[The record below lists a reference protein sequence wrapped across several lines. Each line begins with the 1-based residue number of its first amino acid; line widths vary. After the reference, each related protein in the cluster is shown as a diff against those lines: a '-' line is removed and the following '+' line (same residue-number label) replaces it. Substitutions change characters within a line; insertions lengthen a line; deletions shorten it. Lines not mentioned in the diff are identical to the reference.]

1 MRIYFLIIAFLC
13 TKINAQID
21 TAKITSYEHQVMV
34 RVNFDTNLEDFVFNS
49 KSEGIEEVIK
59 ISVNNKIKTSLSLD
73 YRIISASVSF
83 APNFIPGNNQNELKG
98 KSSYTNL
105 EFRFFPKSFIQ
116 EVYYKNVKGFYI
128 RNTEDFIPGWRRKI
142 DPYMQFPD
150 LRVQSFGGLTS
161 YVFNK
166 DFSLKGIY
174 TQREWQKVSKGSLVA
189 AIDYD
194 LTIFSN
200 QMDEYESKEQQYTL
214 GLNLGYYYNWVISK
228 KVSIAPYTWL
238 GSGGKWGVSQGTF
251 SDGTKD
257 EKETYRSLTF
267 RWGSG
272 IHIGYNSDR
281 FLYGTKID
289 VTSHNYRI
297 DSESRV
303 RNNNIYGLIYVGYRF
318 APPKAVS
325 ENYDKI
331 QKKIPIL

>member
-128 RNTEDFIPGWRRKI
+128 RNTEDFIPRWRRKI
-142 DPYMQFPD
+142 DPYIQFPD

-200 QMDEYESKEQQYTL
+200 QMD
-214 GLNLGYYYNWVISK
+214 
-228 KVSIAPYTWL
+228 
-238 GSGGKWGVSQGTF
+238 
-251 SDGTKD
+251 
-257 EKETYRSLTF
+257 
-267 RWGSG
+267 
-272 IHIGYNSDR
+272 
-281 FLYGTKID
+281 
-289 VTSHNYRI
+289 
-297 DSESRV
+297 
-303 RNNNIYGLIYVGYRF
+303 
-318 APPKAVS
+318 
-325 ENYDKI
+325 
-331 QKKIPIL
+331 